1 MLFPT
6 IVIDNFFEDPEMIL
20 KYGEKFEYRFPEDG
34 QYPGTRSENVGPKF
48 FQYTTKKMMA
58 ALYPMNYKS
67 MTWSGS
73 QFFQK
78 IQGNNYP
85 YEGWV
90 HQDWTSE
97 ITSIVYLS
105 RDLGCGT
112 AICTPRSH
120 DREIIYQD
128 KKHDQF
134 KKPLELKTV
143 MGEDK
148 ELEKYLGKNN
158 DRFEK
163 TVKVDSVFNR
173 LVMFDSSNYHS
184 VIKFGDKER
193 ITLITFLSTI
203 ESKKPIRYSLSEM
216 RRI

>member
-6 IVIDNFFEDPEMIL
+6 IVIDNFFENPEMVL
-20 KYGEKFEYRFPEDG
+20 EHSKKFEYRFPEDG
-34 QYPGTRSENVGPKF
+34 KYPGTRSENVDTTF
-48 FQYTTKKMMA
+48 FQFTTKKIMA
-58 ALYPMNYKS
+58 SLYPMNYRS

-90 HQDWTSE
+90 HQDSTAE

-105 RDLGCGT
+105 KDLGCGT
-112 AICTPRSH
+112 AICTPKSY
-120 DREIIYQD
+120 DREIIFHD

-134 KKPLELKTV
+134 KKPSDKTLK
-143 MGEDK
+143 
-148 ELEKYLGKNN
+148 KYLEKNN

-163 TVKVDSVFNR
+163 TIKIDSVFNR
-173 LVMFDSSNYHS
+173 LVIFDSSNYHS
-184 VIKFGDKER
+184 VINFGDKER
-193 ITLITFLSTI
+193 ITLITFLYKI
-203 ESKKPIRYSLSEM
+203 ESDKPIKYSLSEI
-216 RRI
+216 RRT